1 MVERTLIKKITI
13 KKVYGSE
20 DVTKHEIIFDYEDG
34 KYTFEHLNT
43 SGSIFGLIGKEIR
56 DRGYKTNKSTE
67 IDLIGDM
74 ANKEGCKHALEGVIS
89 QHYDA

>member
-1 MVERTLIKKITI
+1 MVEKILIKRITI

-20 DVTKHEIIFDYEDG
+20 DVTKHEITFSYEDG

-43 SGSIFGLIGKEIR
+43 SGNMFGLIGKEIR
-56 DRGYKTNKSTE
+56 DREYKTDKSTE

-74 ANKEGCKHALEGVIS
+74 ANKEGCRRTLEGVIS
-89 QHYDA
+89 QYYYA